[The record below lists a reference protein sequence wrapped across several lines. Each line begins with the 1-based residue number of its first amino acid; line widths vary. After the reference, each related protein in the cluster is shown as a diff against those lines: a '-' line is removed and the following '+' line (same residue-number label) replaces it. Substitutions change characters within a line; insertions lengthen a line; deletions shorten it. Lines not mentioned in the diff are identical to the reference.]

1 MDFEGRYI
9 VGFFFSRGKLM
20 SLSEVYFFFY
30 YFYKMYFIEFLN
42 FIYLYFYFSFTFVLG
57 YKKKKHTW
65 SCFFIWKTQSTHRDK
80 RKRDIGKS
88 KRDIES
94 LLLKKSFI
102 FLASCKSV
110 YLFHWKGQKG
120 FLCEYKYTKNPMHF
134 SISCISGTKV

>member
-1 MDFEGRYI
+1 MDI
-9 VGFFFSRGKLM
+9 
-20 SLSEVYFFFY
+20 
-30 YFYKMYFIEFLN
+30 
-42 FIYLYFYFSFTFVLG
+42 
-57 YKKKKHTW
+57 KKKNIHGLVSSYEKHRVG
-65 SCFFIWKTQSTHRDK
+65 THIDK